1 MTATSSDPPPS
12 RREWLTSALLFGVT
26 YPLIGVI
33 FALPAHGA
41 ATKPWRWAAWLAS
54 AAVFAAH
61 LWYEHSRRRSS
72 PARAAARVAA
82 AVALGA
88 FLLAAWINV
97 HGWWVDPGH
106 VRPMALLALMAF
118 PLGTGLPAFVAA
130 LLALAAAARW
140 RR

>member
-1 MTATSSDPPPS
+1 MA
-12 RREWLTSALLFGVT
+12 R
-26 YPLIGVI
+26 
-33 FALPAHGA
+33 

-61 LWYEHSRRRSS
+61 LWYEHSAAEAHPLGQPRASVPPSRW
-72 PARAAARVAA
+72 ARFCWPPGSTFTA
-82 AVALGA
+82 G
-88 FLLAAWINV
+88 
-97 HGWWVDPGH
+97 GWTQGTS
-106 VRPMALLALMAF
+106 VRWALLALMAF